1 MDDGHVRL
9 RLRFAAAG
17 SVLAAHPEKVRAD
30 EGIELAVEHR
40 VRVSALHAGAHVLHH
55 PVRREHV
62 VADLRA
68 ERDIRL
74 GGLDPVAL
82 RLLLAQLQLVE
93 PRLERL
99 PGHGPV
105 LVLAALVLHRH
116 HDARGDVGH
125 ANGRVGL
132 VDFLAARA
140 GGPEGVDAHVVGIEI
155 DVDVFVDLGIDEDAG
170 KRGVPASVGVER
182 RDAHQ
187 PVHADFRL
195 EPSVGMVAAGD
206 EGGVLDPRL
215 LAGLEI
221 AQLHFPSFALAVSRV
236 HAEEHQGPV
245 LRLGSPGARVDLD
258 DGVEMVLWTA
268 VHPGQLEA
276 LRSLHRLGQRELR
289 LLPGRRVVRFL
300 GQLVKRDRIVE
311 PLPLPLVLGDLELEA
326 ALLAAQGLGALLILP
341 ETWLHALPLD
351 QLDARAL
358 AIDVK
363 APPGAHRSAG
373 RSRPAPVEASAC
385 LPSTA
390 KSTWRESDLSAAPRA
405 STPPSLRIRA
415 GAALPRPSCG
425 PRWAR
430 RGHIPGNAG
439 CRARAAAAARRRA
452 ASRLPSPAVA
462 PCRSRSPRLR
472 ERQAPRAE
480 RRARPSAG
488 PWPATGGSAIG
499 SRDPRRAR
507 WTGLPAPSAARWREA
522 LTRRRRPLAPS
533 RPPRRGEA
541 SPDRLACSCASG

>member
-1 MDDGHVRL
+1 
-9 RLRFAAAG
+9 
-17 SVLAAHPEKVRAD
+17 
-30 EGIELAVEHR
+30 
-40 VRVSALHAGAHVLHH
+40 
-55 PVRREHV
+55 
-62 VADLRA
+62 DLRA
-68 ERDIRL
+68 ERDVRL

-93 PRLERL
+93 PRLEHL
-99 PGHGPV
+99 PGHVAV

-125 ANGRVGL
+125 ADGRVGL

-170 KRGVPASVGVER
+170 KRGVPPRVGVEG

-187 PVHADFRL
+187 PVHAYFRL
-195 EPSVGMVAAGD
+195 EPPVGVVAAGD

-221 AQLHFPSFALAVSRV
+221 AQLHFPPFALAVPRV
-236 HAEEHQGPV
+236 HAPEHQRPV
-245 LRLGSPGARVDLD
+245 LRLGPPGARVDLE
-258 DGVEMVLWTA
+258 DGVEMVLWA
-268 VHPGQLEA
+268 AEHPGQLEP

-289 LLPGRRVVRFL
+289 LLPRRRVVRLL

-311 PLPLPLVLGDLELEA
+311 PLPLALVLGDLELEA
-326 ALLAAQGLGALLILP
+326 ALFAAQGLGALLVLP

-363 APPGAHRSAG
+363 APPGARRSAG
-373 RSRPAPVEASAC
+373 RARPARVAASAC

-390 KSTWRESDLSAAPRA
+390 KSPWRGRHFTAAPRA
-405 STPPSLRIRA
+405 SIPPSPRSRA
-415 GAALPRPSCG
+415 DAALPRPSCG
-425 PRWAR
+425 PRRAR

-439 CRARAAAAARRRA
+439 CRARADAAARRRA
-452 ASRLPSPAVA
+452 ASRLRWPAAAPS
-462 PCRSRSPRLR
+462 RSRSPRLQEQR
-472 ERQAPRAE
+472 APRAE

-488 PWPATGGSAIG
+488 PCRATGGSAIG

-507 WTGLPAPSAARWREA
+507 WTSPPAPSAAPRHGAR
-522 LTRRRRPLAPS
+522 TRRTRPLAPS
-533 RPPRRGEA
+533 LPPRRGEA